1 MSLIRIILPIFALF
15 AITPAVHNSVARSY
29 RFVIIYSAPF
39 RVVATE
45 KFGVSKPVNNGDITM
60 KLHDS
65 TISTAATSFT
75 SALVDVI
82 SKLYIGG
89 GRKVNDYTGANEK
102 K

>member
-1 MSLIRIILPIFALF
+1 
-15 AITPAVHNSVARSY
+15 
-29 RFVIIYSAPF
+29 
-39 RVVATE
+39 
-45 KFGVSKPVNNGDITM
+45 M

-89 GRKVNDYTGANEK
+89 GRKVNDYTGTNEK